1 MTFQEKLMAL
11 RKQHGWSQE
20 YLGIQIGVS
29 RQTVSKW
36 ELGSTTPELDK
47 LILLSDLF
55 ELSLDELVGRENI
68 PSGSSKTKE
77 DSPVA
82 QSDLYTAFPIRNY
95 YEYKSKRTLFGL
107 PLVHINLS
115 YGRFSGLRRAKGIIA
130 IGNIATGI
138 LAFGGISAGIF
149 SLGGISC
156 GLFSLGGL
164 SLAVLLSL
172 GGLSIGGIAFGG
184 LALGIFACGS
194 CAIGVYSIGGAAI
207 AAQIASGGTAYGA
220 VAIGNHPSGIHPI
233 YTDTLPS
240 YESIC
245 SAIRTVLPH
254 TPDFLI
260 RLFASVRS

>member
-47 LILLSDLF
+47 LIQLSDLF

-68 PSGSSKTKE
+68 PSDSSETKE
-77 DSPVA
+77 DSPAA
-82 QSDLYTAFPIRNY
+82 QSDLYTAFPIRTH

-107 PLVHINLS
+107 PPVHINLS

-149 SLGGISC
+149 SLGGISG

-184 LALGIFACGS
+184 LALGIFACGG

-207 AAQIASGGTAYGA
+207 AAQIASGGTAYGT

-245 SAIRTVLPH
+245 SAIRTALPH